1 MFDRFAAWISGAALL
16 ILVFSAG
23 LGFAYWDLPP
33 NSQFQWAVRQLKSLV
48 EEPSRL
54 MPVKYDYAGVRIHD
68 REAVAPGTTF
78 ITSHFPEFGWHGGA
92 RLIDVDGNVLHSWGP
107 DPKEI
112 FDTRIKYPYMH
123 GSYLYPNGDILANY
137 SFIGL
142 ARISACGEVLWTHS
156 DLRPHH
162 SVSVASDG
170 TIWVSGNRRLDGRK
184 GRDEKIV
191 SALSFPV
198 HEDLFVQLSP
208 DGEVLRSISSI
219 EALDRSG
226 LQEVVMRSIKR
237 RDGDI
242 FHLNDVEPLSPEMA
256 DEYPLFE
263 AGDIVVSMR
272 DIHMVAVLDPDTL
285 QVKWHSNS
293 DTLFQH
299 DPDFIG
305 DGWIGIFDNRFD
317 RTENGSILGG
327 TRIIAVRPHT
337 GERKVLFPTEASP
350 PFYTKWS
357 GKWQQLSNGNML
369 LTEARAGHALE
380 VDRNGKPVWEW
391 TIEKYDEKQ
400 VPEVMEATRYPYT
413 AEDVAAWKCP

>member
-1 MFDRFAAWISGAALL
+1 MFDRFAAWISGVALL
-16 ILVFSAG
+16 IIAFAAG
-23 LGFAYWDLPP
+23 LSFAYLDLPP
-33 NSQFQWAVRQLKSLV
+33 NQQFLWTVRQIKSLAN
-48 EEPSRL
+48 EPSRL

-68 REAVAPGTTF
+68 REAAAPGTTF

-92 RLIDVDGNVLHSWGP
+92 RLIDIDGNVLHSWGV

-112 FDTRIKYPYMH
+112 FKTSVKFPYMH
-123 GSYLYPNGDILANY
+123 GAYLYPNGDILANY

-162 SVSVASDG
+162 SVSVAADG
-170 TIWVSGNRRLDGRK
+170 TIWVSGNRKLNGRD
-184 GRDEKIV
+184 GRDERIV
-191 SALSFPV
+191 SAMSFPV
-198 HEDLFVQLSP
+198 YEDLFVQLSP

-226 LQEVVMRSIKR
+226 LQALFMRSVKR
-237 RDGDI
+237 RHGDI
-242 FHLNDVEPLSPEMA
+242 FHLNDVEPLSPDMA
-256 DEYPLFE
+256 DDYPLFE

-272 DIHMVAVLDPDTL
+272 DIHLVAVLDPNTL
-285 QVKWHSNS
+285 RIKWHTNT

-305 DGWIGIFDNRFD
+305 DGWIGIFDNQSD
-317 RTENGSILGG
+317 RTETGAIMGG
-327 TRIIAVRPHT
+327 TRIVAVRPHT

-350 PFYTKWS
+350 QFYTKWS
-357 GKWQQLSNGNML
+357 GKWQQLPNGNIL
-369 LTEARAGHALE
+369 LTEARSGHALE

-391 TIEKYDEKQ
+391 TIEKFDENH

-413 AEDVAAWKCP
+413 AEDVAAWACP